1 MNSKTLIDDFLSK
14 KEVAVIG
21 VSSKGKG
28 FGVAVYNQLKKA
40 GYNVFGVNKNGGLLN
55 ENMLYKSLNDLPQK
69 VGAVITVIPPAET
82 EKIIDEMIE
91 LSINHIWMQQGSES
105 KKAIEKCNVYGIK
118 VISGECILM
127 YAEPVKSIHSFHSWI
142 NKIIGKYPN

>member
-55 ENMLYKSLNDLPQK
+55 ENMLYKSLNDLPLK

-82 EKIIDEMIE
+82 EKIIDEM
-91 LSINHIWMQQGSES
+91 
-105 KKAIEKCNVYGIK
+105 
-118 VISGECILM
+118 
-127 YAEPVKSIHSFHSWI
+127 
-142 NKIIGKYPN
+142 